1 MFTNAI
7 ELTTAGISNSSR
19 AFIAECSD
27 LALLTEAL
35 ALEEAR
41 DGGPRRTRI
50 GQLTLRIEQL
60 RAAAPSSEVTTPV
73 ETTPV
78 VEIVEAAPV
87 AAVAV
92 EEPTVLDAEPV
103 TVEAP
108 VVAPVAT
115 VEASTA
121 VALIKAIDAG
131 SVDLVRAVLAGIR
144 QSGDLDLL
152 AAALVETRKGQAAP
166 ARRVRTAPA
175 AVAAPRSTT
184 TDKLA
189 AVIERAEK
197 ADDGTVTIKGAHLV
211 AAGAPSSWGE
221 FSGSWYSTLVEP
233 VKALGYTAR
242 VKRVDGAQQIVLTP
256 VAPAAE

>member
-7 ELTTAGISNSSR
+7 ELTAAGISNSSR

-60 RAAAPSSEVTTPV
+60 RAAAPASEVTA
-73 ETTPV
+73 PV
-78 VEIVEAAPV
+78 VEIAEAAS
-87 AAVAV
+87 AAVVTV
-92 EEPTVLDAEPV
+92 EEPAVLDAEPV

-131 SVDLVRAVLAGIR
+131 SVDLVRAVLAWIR

-166 ARRVRTAPA
+166 ARRVRTAPS
-175 AVAAPRSTT
+175 AVSAPRSTT

-189 AVIERAEK
+189 AVIAVAEK

-211 AAGAPSSWGE
+211 AANAPSSWGE

-233 VKALGYTAR
+233 VKALGYTAK